1 MMSLQ
6 GGIIAALAKMC
17 IKGKK
22 GATLK
27 KPNYLINQFEYL
39 FGEDQGRYI
48 IEISKDDLESVTKIL
63 QENTVYFDELGLVND
78 DSLIIDEKT
87 KVSIDDLVKSHTN
100 WLTNYMDN

>member
-1 MMSLQ
+1 
-6 GGIIAALAKMC
+6 MC

-48 IEISKDDLESVTKIL
+48 IEIDKNNLQNVIKIL
-63 QENTVYFDELGLVND
+63 EENSVHFDELATVSENN
-78 DSLIIDEKT
+78 LIIDNKS
-87 KVSIDDLVKSHTN
+87 KVSIDDLIKSHTT
-100 WLTNYMDN
+100 WLTKYMSK